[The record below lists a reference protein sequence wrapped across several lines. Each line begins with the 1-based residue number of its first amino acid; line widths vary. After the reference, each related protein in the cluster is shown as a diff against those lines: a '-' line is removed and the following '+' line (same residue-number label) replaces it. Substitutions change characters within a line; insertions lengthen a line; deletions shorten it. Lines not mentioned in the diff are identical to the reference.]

1 MLRASRS
8 QSAFTAAFSQHA
20 MTKRF
25 MIAFGTRPEV
35 IKLAPVIAALVARKQ
50 FEIIVCS
57 SGQHREMLQQALDTF
72 GIEAQINLDVMRP
85 DQTLPDLTARLVSG
99 LSEAMAKAAP
109 DRVIV
114 QGDTTT
120 AFAAALSAY
129 YLNIPVAH
137 VEAGLRSHDRR
148 NPFPEEINRRLIGCI
163 ADLHFSPTAA
173 AAALAGENTDA
184 ASMHITGNTIVD
196 ALRQLQLRLGTP
208 EGIASISPAVRAFA
222 DNRRPIIL
230 VTCHRR
236 ESFGIDL
243 ANICRALKRVAA
255 AHPDHQIVFP
265 VHLNPN
271 LRAQVMPSLGDTP
284 NIFLLDPVSYPEL
297 IYLLS
302 HAVLVLTD
310 SGGIQEEA
318 PSFGVPVLVLR
329 SETERP
335 EGIAAGVAQLVG
347 ADEELIVDRASAL
360 LSRARNAEPDAK
372 NPYGDG
378 FASERIADI
387 LARSV

>member
-1 MLRASRS
+1 MPKALITLDLVLVRTFVAIATLGRFTLAAQRLGRQQSTISLQISRL
-8 QSAFTAAFSQHA
+8 
-20 MTKRF
+20 
-25 MIAFGTRPEV
+25 E
-35 IKLAPVIAALVARKQ
+35 AALGIRLLERSPRAVRLTEAGTGFLADAQRLLALNDAAVA
-50 FEIIVCS
+50 
-57 SGQHREMLQQALDTF
+57 QAQ
-72 GIEAQINLDVMRP
+72 EPAM
-85 DQTLPDLTARLVSG
+85 SG
-99 LSEAMAKAAP
+99 L
-109 DRVIV
+109 V
-114 QGDTTT
+114 
-120 AFAAALSAY
+120 
-129 YLNIPVAH
+129 
-137 VEAGLRSHDRR
+137 
-148 NPFPEEINRRLIGCI
+148 
-163 ADLHFSPTAA
+163 
-173 AAALAGENTDA
+173 
-184 ASMHITGNTIVD
+184 
-196 ALRQLQLRLGTP
+196 RLGTP

-284 NIFLLDPVSYPEL
+284 NIFLLDPVGYPEL
-297 IYLLS
+297 IYMLS
-302 HAVLVLTD
+302 QAVLVLTD

-360 LSRARNAEPDAK
+360 LSRARNAEPYAK

-387 LARSV
+387 LARSA